1 MKAVIIQKFG
11 DLEGSSLKT
20 GIDIPTPSEHE
31 VLIKVKAAGVNRP
44 DILQRQ
50 GLYKVPSE
58 ASPIMGLEVAGEI
71 VEAGENVTK
80 TKIGTQVCALVPGG
94 GYAQYVLTNE
104 AHCFPVPKGLSME
117 EAAGLCECLFTV
129 WINVVKLGQLKEN
142 ERFLV
147 HGGSSGIGMF
157 AIQVAKQLGATVLT
171 TVKNQEK
178 SDFCYS
184 LGADKVVQYSKQDF
198 YKIFKSNKKGRDIDL
213 ILDMIGGDYFEKN
226 IDLLNQEGRL
236 VNIAFLKGNS
246 VKLDLSKLM
255 MKRINLTGSTLRPRT
270 TEFKSKIAEE
280 LRETVWPLL
289 DTQKIRVHVDSIF
302 PLEKF
307 KDAHI
312 RMENGNHLGKIILS
326 LD

>member
-11 DLEGSSLKT
+11 DLGGSTVKKGL
-20 GIDIPTPSEHE
+20 DIPRPSEHE

-50 GLYKVPSE
+50 GLYKVPSD

-71 VEAGENVTK
+71 VEAGKNVTK

-94 GYAQYVLTNE
+94 GYAQYVTTNE
-104 AHCFPVPKGLSME
+104 AHCFPVPKGLSIE

-129 WINVVKLGQLKEN
+129 WINVVNLGQLKKN

-171 TVKNQEK
+171 TVKNKEK

-184 LGADKVVQYSKQDF
+184 LGADNVVQYSKQDF
-198 YKIFKSNKKGRDIDL
+198 YKIFKSNKEGQDIDL

-270 TEFKSKIAEE
+270 TKFKTKIAEE
-280 LRETVWPLL
+280 LRETIWPLL
-289 DTQKIRVHVDSIF
+289 NTQKIRVHVDSIF

-307 KDAHI
+307 QDAHI
-312 RMENGNHLGKIILS
+312 RMESGNHLGKIILS

>member
-50 GLYKVPSE
+50 GLYKVPSD

-157 AIQVAKQLGATVLT
+157 AIQVAKQMGATVLT
-171 TVKNQEK
+171 TVKNEEK

-184 LGADKVVQYSKQDF
+184 LGADEVVQYSKQDF
-198 YKIFKSNKKGRDIDL
+198 YKIFKSNKEGQDIDL

>member
-11 DLEGSSLKT
+11 DLEGSSRKT

-50 GLYKVPSE
+50 GLYNVPSA

-80 TKIGTQVCALVPGG
+80 KKIGTQVCALVPGG

-104 AHCFPVPKGLSME
+104 AHCFPIPKGLSME

-142 ERFLV
+142 EIFLV

-157 AIQVAKQLGATVLT
+157 AIQMAKQLGATVLT

-184 LGADKVVQYSKQDF
+184 LGADEVVQYSKQDF
-198 YKIFKSNKKGRDIDL
+198 YKIFKSNKEGQDIDL

>member
-1 MKAVIIQKFG
+1 MKAVIIKKFG
-11 DLEGSSLKT
+11 DLAGSTLKT
-20 GIDIPTPSEHE
+20 GVNIPRPGQHE

-50 GLYKVPSE
+50 GLYKVPSD

-71 VEAGENVTK
+71 VEAGKDVAK
-80 TKIGTQVCALVPGG
+80 TKIGKQVCALVPGG

-104 AHCFPVPKGLSME
+104 AHCLPVPKGLSME

-129 WINVVKLGQLKEN
+129 WINMVKLGQLKEN

-157 AIQVAKQLGATVLT
+157 AIQLAKQLGATVLT
-171 TVKNQEK
+171 TVKNREK

-184 LGADKVVQYSKQDF
+184 LGADEVVQYSTQDF
-198 YKIFKSNKKGRDIDL
+198 YEIFKGNDEGRDIDL

-270 TEFKSKIAEE
+270 TEFKSKIADE
-280 LRETVWPLL
+280 LHETVWPLL
-289 DTQKIRVHVDSIF
+289 DTQKIRVHIDSIF

-307 KDAHI
+307 KDAHM

>member
-1 MKAVIIQKFG
+1 MKAVIIEKYG
-11 DLEGSSLKT
+11 DLEGSILKT
-20 GIDIPTPSEHE
+20 GIEIPRPTQHE
-31 VLIKVKAAGVNRP
+31 VLIKVKAAGINRP

-50 GLYKVPSE
+50 GLYKVPSD

-71 VEAGENVTK
+71 VEAGEDVTK
-80 TKIGTQVCALVPGG
+80 TKIGKQVCALVPGG

-104 AHCFPVPKGLSME
+104 AHCLPVPRGLSME

-171 TVKNQEK
+171 TVKNEEK

-198 YKIFKSNKKGRDIDL
+198 CKIFKSNNEGQNIDL

-236 VNIAFLKGNS
+236 VYIAFLKGNS
-246 VKLDLSKLM
+246 VILDLSKLM
-255 MKRINLTGSTLRPRT
+255 KPAIFVSKYLFGLIKEYLTP
-270 TEFKSKIAEE
+270 A
-280 LRETVWPLL
+280 
-289 DTQKIRVHVDSIF
+289 
-302 PLEKF
+302 
-307 KDAHI
+307 
-312 RMENGNHLGKIILS
+312 
-326 LD
+326 

>member
-11 DLEGSSLKT
+11 DLEGSTLKT
-20 GIDIPTPSEHE
+20 GIDIPRPSEHE

-50 GLYKVPSE
+50 GLYKVPSD

-171 TVKNQEK
+171 TVKNEEK

-198 YKIFKSNKKGRDIDL
+198 YKIFKSNNEGQDIDL

-280 LRETVWPLL
+280 LRETIWPLL
-289 DTQKIRVHVDSIF
+289 NTQKIRVHVDSIF

-312 RMENGNHLGKIILS
+312 RMESGNHLGKIILS

>member
-11 DLEGSSLKT
+11 DLEGSTLKT
-20 GIDIPTPSEHE
+20 GIDIPRPSEKE

-50 GLYKVPSE
+50 GLYKVPSD

-71 VEAGENVTK
+71 VEAGEDVTK

-142 ERFLV
+142 EIFLV

-157 AIQVAKQLGATVLT
+157 AIQIAKQLGATVLT

-198 YKIFKSNKKGRDIDL
+198 YNIFKSNKKGRDIDL

-280 LRETVWPLL
+280 LRETIWPLL
-289 DTQKIRVHVDSIF
+289 NTQKIRVHIDSIF

-312 RMENGNHLGKIILS
+312 RMESGNHLGKIILS

>member
-20 GIDIPTPSEHE
+20 GIDIPTPREHE

-50 GLYKVPSE
+50 GLYKVPSD

-71 VEAGENVTK
+71 VEVGENVTK

-104 AHCFPVPKGLSME
+104 AHCLPVPKGLSME

-142 ERFLV
+142 EIFLV

-184 LGADKVVQYSKQDF
+184 LGADEVVQYSKQDF
-198 YKIFKSNKKGRDIDL
+198 YKIFKSDKKGRDIDL

-255 MKRINLTGSTLRPRT
+255 IKRINLTGSTLRHRT

-289 DTQKIRVHVDSIF
+289 DKQKIRVHVDSIF

>member
-1 MKAVIIQKFG
+1 
-11 DLEGSSLKT
+11 
-20 GIDIPTPSEHE
+20 
-31 VLIKVKAAGVNRP
+31 
-44 DILQRQ
+44 
-50 GLYKVPSE
+50 
-58 ASPIMGLEVAGEI
+58 
-71 VEAGENVTK
+71 
-80 TKIGTQVCALVPGG
+80 
-94 GYAQYVLTNE
+94 
-104 AHCFPVPKGLSME
+104 
-117 EAAGLCECLFTV
+117 
-129 WINVVKLGQLKEN
+129 
-142 ERFLV
+142 
-147 HGGSSGIGMF
+147 
-157 AIQVAKQLGATVLT
+157 VAKQLGATVLT

-184 LGADKVVQYSKQDF
+184 LGADEVVQYSKQDF
-198 YKIFKSNKKGRDIDL
+198 YNIFKSNNEGRGIDL

-270 TEFKSKIAEE
+270 TEFKSKIADE

-289 DTQKIRVHVDSIF
+289 DTNKIRVHIDSVF

-307 KDAHI
+307 KDAHM

>member
-11 DLEGSSLKT
+11 HLDGSTLKT

-50 GLYKVPSE
+50 GLYKVPSD
-58 ASPIMGLEVAGEI
+58 ASAIMGLEVAGEI
-71 VEAGENVTK
+71 VEAGRNVTK
-80 TKIGTQVCALVPGG
+80 RKIGTQVCALVPGG

-129 WINVVKLGQLKEN
+129 WINVVKLGKLKKN

-171 TVKNQEK
+171 TVKNEEK

-184 LGADKVVQYSKQDF
+184 LGADKVVQYSRQDF
-198 YKIFKSNKKGRDIDL
+198 FKIFKSNNEGQDIDL

-236 VNIAFLKGNS
+236 INIAFLKGNS

-255 MKRINLTGSTLRPRT
+255 MKRIHLTGSTLRPRT

-280 LRETVWPLL
+280 LRETIWPLL
-289 DTQKIRVHVDSIF
+289 NTQKIRVHVDSIF
-302 PLEKF
+302 PLENF

-312 RMENGNHLGKIILS
+312 RMESGNHLGKIILS

>member
-11 DLEGSSLKT
+11 DLEGSTLKT
-20 GIDIPTPSEHE
+20 GIDIPRPSEHE

-50 GLYKVPSE
+50 GLYKVPSD

-71 VEAGENVTK
+71 VEAGEDVTK
-80 TKIGTQVCALVPGG
+80 TKIGKQVCALVPGG

-104 AHCFPVPKGLSME
+104 AHCLPVPKGLSME

-171 TVKNQEK
+171 TVKNEEK

-198 YKIFKSNKKGRDIDL
+198 YKIFKSNKEGQDIDL

-226 IDLLNQEGRL
+226 IGLLNEEGRL

-280 LRETVWPLL
+280 LREIIWPLL
-289 DTQKIRVHVDSIF
+289 NTQKIRVHVDSIF

-307 KDAHI
+307 RDAHI
-312 RMENGNHLGKIILS
+312 RMESGNHLGKIILS

>member
-11 DLEGSSLKT
+11 DLEGSTLKT
-20 GIDIPTPSEHE
+20 GIDIPRPSEHE

-50 GLYKVPSE
+50 GLYKVPSD

-198 YKIFKSNKKGRDIDL
+198 YNIFKSNNEGRDIDL

>member
-11 DLEGSSLKT
+11 DLEGSSLKI
-20 GIDIPTPSEHE
+20 GIDIPRPSEHE

-50 GLYKVPSE
+50 GLYKVPSD

-142 ERFLV
+142 EIFLV

-171 TVKNQEK
+171 TVKSQEK

-198 YKIFKSNKKGRDIDL
+198 YNIFKSNKKGRDIDL
-213 ILDMIGGDYFEKN
+213 NLDMIGGDYFEKN

-236 VNIAFLKGNS
+236 VYIAFLKGNS

-280 LRETVWPLL
+280 LRETIWPLL
-289 DTQKIRVHVDSIF
+289 NAKKIRVHVDSIF

-312 RMENGNHLGKIILS
+312 RMESGNHLGKIILS

>member
-1 MKAVIIQKFG
+1 M
-11 DLEGSSLKT
+11 
-20 GIDIPTPSEHE
+20 
-31 VLIKVKAAGVNRP
+31 
-44 DILQRQ
+44 
-50 GLYKVPSE
+50 
-58 ASPIMGLEVAGEI
+58 
-71 VEAGENVTK
+71 
-80 TKIGTQVCALVPGG
+80 CALVPGG

-104 AHCFPVPKGLSME
+104 AHCLPVPKGLSME

-198 YKIFKSNKKGRDIDL
+198 YNIFKSNNEGQDIDL

-289 DTQKIRVHVDSIF
+289 DTQKIRVHIDSIF

>member
-20 GIDIPTPSEHE
+20 GIDIPTPSEQE

-50 GLYKVPSE
+50 GLYKVPSD

-157 AIQVAKQLGATVLT
+157 AIQVAKQMGATVLT
-171 TVKNQEK
+171 TVKNEEK

-184 LGADKVVQYSKQDF
+184 LGADEVVQYSKQDF
-198 YKIFKSNKKGRDIDL
+198 YKIFKSNKEGQDIDL

-226 IDLLNQEGRL
+226 IGLLNEEGRL

-280 LRETVWPLL
+280 LREIIWPLL
-289 DTQKIRVHVDSIF
+289 NTQKIRVHVDSIF

-307 KDAHI
+307 RDAHI
-312 RMENGNHLGKIILS
+312 LMESGNHLGKIILS

>member
-1 MKAVIIQKFG
+1 MKAVIINKFG
-11 DLEGSSLKT
+11 DLGGSIIKT
-20 GIDIPTPSEHE
+20 GLDIPKPRGHQ
-31 VLIKVKAAGVNRP
+31 VLIKVKSAGVNRP

-50 GLYKVPSE
+50 GLYKVPND

-71 VEAGENVTK
+71 VELGRDVK
-80 TKIGTQVCALVPGG
+80 RQKIGQYVCALVPGG
-94 GYAQYVLTNE
+94 GYAEYVVTNE
-104 AHCFPVPKGLSME
+104 SHCLPIPNGLSIE
-117 EAAGLCECLFTV
+117 EAGGLCECLFTV
-129 WINVVKLGQLKEN
+129 WVNMVKLGQLKEN
-142 ERFLV
+142 ETFLV

-157 AIQVAKQLGATVLT
+157 AIQLAKQLGATVLT
-171 TVKNQEK
+171 TVKSQKK

-184 LGADKVVQYSKQDF
+184 LGADEVVQYSKEDF
-198 YKIFKSNKKGRDIDL
+198 HHVFRGKDKKRGVDL

-226 IDLLNQEGRL
+226 IDLLNEEGRL

-246 VKLDLSKLM
+246 VNLNLSQLM
-255 MKRINLTGSTLRPRT
+255 MKRITLTGSTLRPRT
-270 TEFKSKIAEE
+270 VEFKSKVAAE
-280 LRETVWPLL
+280 LLKIVWPLL
-289 DTQKIRVHVDSIF
+289 EDQKVRVHIDSIF

>member
-1 MKAVIIQKFG
+1 MKAVIIDKFG
-11 DLEGSSLKT
+11 DLRGSSIRT
-20 GIDIPTPSEHE
+20 GIDIPTPNEQE
-31 VLIKVKAAGVNRP
+31 VLIKVKSAGVNRP

-50 GLYKVPSE
+50 GLYKVPID

-71 VEAGENVTK
+71 VGAGKSVTN
-80 TKIGTQVCALVPGG
+80 IELGEQVCALVPGG
-94 GYAQYVLTNE
+94 GYAQYVVTNQ
-104 AHCFPVPKGLSME
+104 AHCLPVPKALSIE

-129 WINVVKLGQLKEN
+129 WINMVKLGQLKEN

-157 AIQVAKQLGATVLT
+157 AIQLAKQLGATVLT

-184 LGADKVVQYSKQDF
+184 LGADEVVQYSKQDF
-198 YKIFKSNKKGRDIDL
+198 HNIFKSNKEGRDIDL

>member
-11 DLEGSSLKT
+11 DLEGSTLKT

-50 GLYKVPSE
+50 GLYKVPSD

-142 ERFLV
+142 EVFLV

-157 AIQVAKQLGATVLT
+157 AIQMAKQLGATVLT

-198 YKIFKSNKKGRDIDL
+198 YNIFKSNKKGRDIDL

>member
-1 MKAVIIQKFG
+1 MKAVIIKKFG
-11 DLEGSSLKT
+11 DLGGSIIKT
-20 GIDIPTPSEHE
+20 DVDIPKPSEHE
-31 VLIKVKAAGVNRP
+31 VLIKVKAAGINRP

-50 GLYKVPSE
+50 GLYKVPSD

-71 VEAGENVTK
+71 VEVGKNVTK
-80 TKIGTQVCALVPGG
+80 TKIGKQVCALVPGG
-94 GYAQYVLTNE
+94 GYAQYVVTNE
-104 AHCFPVPKGLSME
+104 AHCLPVPRGLSME

>member
-1 MKAVIIQKFG
+1 
-11 DLEGSSLKT
+11 
-20 GIDIPTPSEHE
+20 

-50 GLYKVPSE
+50 GLYKVPSD

-71 VEAGENVTK
+71 VEAGEDVTK
-80 TKIGTQVCALVPGG
+80 TKIGKQVCALVPGG
-94 GYAQYVLTNE
+94 GYAQYVLTNQ
-104 AHCFPVPKGLSME
+104 AHCFPIPKSLSME

-142 ERFLV
+142 EIFLV

-157 AIQVAKQLGATVLT
+157 AIQLAKKLGATVLT

-184 LGADKVVQYSKQDF
+184 LGADEVVQYSKQDF
-198 YKIFKSNKKGRDIDL
+198 YKIFKSNKGKRDIDL

-280 LRETVWPLL
+280 LREIIWPLL
-289 DTQKIRVHVDSIF
+289 NTQKIRVHVDSIF

-307 KDAHI
+307 RDAHI
-312 RMENGNHLGKIILS
+312 RMESGNHLGKIILS

>member
-11 DLEGSSLKT
+11 DLKGSSLKT
-20 GIDIPTPSEHE
+20 GIDIPRPSEHE

-50 GLYKVPSE
+50 GLYKVPSD

-71 VEAGENVTK
+71 VEAGEDVTK
-80 TKIGTQVCALVPGG
+80 TKIGKQVCALVPGG

-104 AHCFPVPKGLSME
+104 AHCLPVPRGLSME

-184 LGADKVVQYSKQDF
+184 LGADEVVQYSKQDF
-198 YKIFKSNKKGRDIDL
+198 YNIFKSNNEGRGIDL

-255 MKRINLTGSTLRPRT
+255 IKRINLTGSTLRPRT
-270 TEFKSKIAEE
+270 TEFKSKIADE
-280 LRETVWPLL
+280 LRKTVWPLL
-289 DTQKIRVHVDSIF
+289 DTHKIRVHIDSVF

-307 KDAHI
+307 KEAHM

>member
-11 DLEGSSLKT
+11 DLEGSTLKT
-20 GIDIPTPSEHE
+20 GIDIPRPSEHE

-50 GLYKVPSE
+50 GLYKVPSD

-117 EAAGLCECLFTV
+117 QAAGLCECLFTV

-171 TVKNQEK
+171 TVKNEEK

-184 LGADKVVQYSKQDF
+184 LGADKVVQYPKQDF
-198 YKIFKSNKKGRDIDL
+198 YKIFKSYKEGQEIDL

-236 VNIAFLKGNS
+236 VIIAFLKGNS

-289 DTQKIRVHVDSIF
+289 NTQKIRVHIDSIF
-302 PLEKF
+302 PLEEF

-312 RMENGNHLGKIILS
+312 RMDSGNHLGKIILS

>member
-11 DLEGSSLKT
+11 DLEGSTLKT
-20 GIDIPTPSEHE
+20 GIDIPRPSEHE

-50 GLYKVPSE
+50 GLYKVPSD

-171 TVKNQEK
+171 TVKNEEK

-198 YKIFKSNKKGRDIDL
+198 YKIFKSNKEGQDIDL

-226 IDLLNQEGRL
+226 IGLLNEEGRL

-255 MKRINLTGSTLRPRT
+255 MKRIKLTGSTLRPRT
-270 TEFKSKIAEE
+270 TEFKSKIAQE

-312 RMENGNHLGKIILS
+312 RMENGDHFGKIILS

>member
-11 DLEGSSLKT
+11 DLEGSTLRT
-20 GIDIPTPSEHE
+20 GIDIPRPSEHE

-50 GLYKVPSE
+50 GLYKVPSD

-71 VEAGENVTK
+71 VEVGGDVTK

-104 AHCFPVPKGLSME
+104 AHCFPVPEGLSME

-129 WINVVKLGQLKEN
+129 WINVMKLGQLKEN

-171 TVKNQEK
+171 TVKNEEK

-198 YKIFKSNKKGRDIDL
+198 YKIFKSNKEGQDIDL

-226 IDLLNQEGRL
+226 IGLLNEEGRL

-280 LRETVWPLL
+280 LREIIWPLL
-289 DTQKIRVHVDSIF
+289 NTQKIRVHVDSIF

-307 KDAHI
+307 RDAHI
-312 RMENGNHLGKIILS
+312 LMESGNHLGKIILS

>member
-50 GLYKVPSE
+50 GLYKVPSD

-142 ERFLV
+142 EIFLV

-157 AIQVAKQLGATVLT
+157 AIQMAKQLGATVLT

-198 YKIFKSNKKGRDIDL
+198 YNIFKSNKKGRDIDL

>member
-1 MKAVIIQKFG
+1 M
-11 DLEGSSLKT
+11 
-20 GIDIPTPSEHE
+20 
-31 VLIKVKAAGVNRP
+31 
-44 DILQRQ
+44 
-50 GLYKVPSE
+50 
-58 ASPIMGLEVAGEI
+58 
-71 VEAGENVTK
+71 
-80 TKIGTQVCALVPGG
+80 
-94 GYAQYVLTNE
+94 
-104 AHCFPVPKGLSME
+104 
-117 EAAGLCECLFTV
+117 
-129 WINVVKLGQLKEN
+129 
-142 ERFLV
+142 
-147 HGGSSGIGMF
+147 
-157 AIQVAKQLGATVLT
+157 
-171 TVKNQEK
+171 
-178 SDFCYS
+178 
-184 LGADKVVQYSKQDF
+184 
-198 YKIFKSNKKGRDIDL
+198 KGRDIDL

>member
-50 GLYKVPSE
+50 GLYKVPSD

-71 VEAGENVTK
+71 VEAGEDVTK
-80 TKIGTQVCALVPGG
+80 TKIGKQVCALVPGG

-104 AHCFPVPKGLSME
+104 AHCLPVPRGLSME

-157 AIQVAKQLGATVLT
+157 AIQVAKQMGATVLT
-171 TVKNQEK
+171 TVKNEEK

-184 LGADKVVQYSKQDF
+184 LGADEVVQYSKQDF
-198 YKIFKSNKKGRDIDL
+198 YKIFKSNKEGQDIDL

-226 IDLLNQEGRL
+226 IGLLNEEGRL

-280 LRETVWPLL
+280 LREIIWPLL
-289 DTQKIRVHVDSIF
+289 NTQKIKVHVDSIF

-307 KDAHI
+307 RDAHML
-312 RMENGNHLGKIILS
+312 MESGNHLGKIILS